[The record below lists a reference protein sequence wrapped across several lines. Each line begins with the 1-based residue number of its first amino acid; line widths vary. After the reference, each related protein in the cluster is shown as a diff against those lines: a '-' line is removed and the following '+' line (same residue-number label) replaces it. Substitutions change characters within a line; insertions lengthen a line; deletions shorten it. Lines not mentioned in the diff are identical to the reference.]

1 YETNFI
7 ITFEWFLEEDNFVK
21 VLSGRYTD
29 RKKTYKKAN
38 NSNSSEEKTKESSNN
53 SFEERYIREFN

>member
-1 YETNFI
+1 M
-7 ITFEWFLEEDNFVK
+7 
-21 VLSGRYTD
+21 SGKYTD
-29 RKKTYKKAN
+29 RRKTYNKSY